1 MASSRFTPFER
12 LLLTSRNEADTAA
25 LLLLA
30 WLAMSDGQETLSPR
44 KRALLDEL
52 TGDFRHDHGHQLLV
66 DLASGP
72 DFVALQL
79 AAEILQRY
87 YRGPRRETFLRQAIH
102 IATHDGGMAAG
113 QHHVLRFLADL
124 LGVMPETFGVL
135 FRDVAGYPLETPE
148 DLSKAQYWQ
157 LRDGARERDSE
168 RGSQPGGEEPRGEKA
183 KREKAKREETKRE
196 DAEDAKRSWR
206 KRHDR
211 QREHDRGKREQ
222 AHGRERAHEHE
233 RERDGARHHRRWR
246 RDGAGQHDKAYG
258 DGHSRYGGH
267 ERKRHEGFS
276 HDGMSGGRSS
286 AHDEKTQRALAV
298 LGLMGNVQKSEVK
311 RAYRRLAQKYH
322 PDRYHAQSQ
331 EAMATASLR
340 FQRIKNAYDYLMRQH
355 A

>member
-79 AAEILQRY
+79 AAEVLQRY

-135 FRDVAGYPLETPE
+135 FRDVAGYPLESPQ
-148 DLSKAQYWQ
+148 DLSKAHYWQ
-157 LRDGARERDSE
+157 SREGARDQDSE
-168 RGSQPGGEEPRGEKA
+168 QTSRQGDEREHREQAGSESGEKA
-183 KREKAKREETKRE
+183 R
-196 DAEDAKRSWR
+196 RSWGRR
-206 KRHDR
+206 KRHEW
-211 QREHDRGKREQ
+211 QHGHDRGEREQ
-222 AHGRERAHEHE
+222 AHE
-233 RERDGARHHRRWR
+233 RERTHDRGRDHRRWR
-246 RDGAGQHDKAYG
+246 RDGAGQHDQSSG
-258 DGHSRYGGH
+258 DGQSRPGGH

-276 HDGMSGGRSS
+276 HDGMRGDRST
-286 AHDEKTQRALAV
+286 AHDEKAQRALAV
-298 LGLMGNVQKSEVK
+298 LGLMGNAQKSEVK